1 MAAKLAFI
9 AGKTFTYQDLK
20 FYAMNGQIC
29 LHDETDG
36 DFRVLTCDEFKAR
49 AAAIN
54 EEARQLKSSSKR
66 SDYER
71 RLQLFRVTADMGECI
86 EEAKHQGDHNDP
98 IVSAWFRRH
107 RPWTRSSASMTGA
120 ANFATAAPGPLPRG
134 KRSAPLVRPD
144 SVKSVGS
151 KQQRKLILI

>member
-1 MAAKLAFI
+1 MGAKLAFI

-36 DFRVLTCDEFKAR
+36 DFRVLTCDEFKTR
-49 AAAIN
+49 AAALN

-71 RLQLFRVTADMGECI
+71 RILLFRVTADMGECI
-86 EEAKHQGDHNDP
+86 EEAIHQGDHNDP
-98 IVSAWFRRH
+98 LVSAWFRRH
-107 RPWTRSSASMTGA
+107 RPWARSSASMSGA
-120 ANFATAAPGPLPRG
+120 ANFATAMPGALPRG
-134 KRSAPLVRPD
+134 RRLAPLVTPD
-144 SVKSVGS
+144 RTSSVG
-151 KQQRKLILI
+151 KRHRPVILV

>member
-1 MAAKLAFI
+1 MAAKLAFV

-36 DFRVLTCDEFKAR
+36 DFRVLTCDEFTAR
-49 AAAIN
+49 AAALN

-71 RLQLFRVTADMGECI
+71 RLLLFRVTADMGECI
-86 EEAKHQGDHNDP
+86 AEAKHQGDHNDP

-107 RPWTRSSASMTGA
+107 RPWARSSASMSGA
-120 ANFATAAPGPLPRG
+120 CNFSTALPGALPRG
-134 KRSAPLVRPD
+134 RRAAATVRPD
-144 SVKSVGS
+144 SVMPVPG
-151 KQQRKLILI
+151 KQQRKLILV